1 MAYRHV
7 CDRCGRD
14 IVGEN
19 FYYRVVVESP
29 EDRLNH
35 TTIDRMSFNKEYCL
49 KCFEQLKDFA
59 TSPYA
64 SVSYNTPGAR

>member
-1 MAYRHV
+1 MCV
-7 CDRCGRD
+7 
-14 IVGEN
+14 IVVEKKLLKKN
-19 FYYRVVVESP
+19 FYYRVVVERP

-35 TTIDRMSFNKEYCL
+35 TPIDRMSFDKEYCL

-59 TSPYA
+59 ASPYA